1 MLKTFGFSKVEAL
14 ASPVSPDNPLRHK
27 TRLPLLTRV
36 DNNATHRTIVHAW
49 RWASRDAVIS
59 SLGDALLAAFHD
71 RSNRSLFRPEETE
84 FV

>member
-1 MLKTFGFSKVEAL
+1 MQPIAPSFTLGVRLHAML
-14 ASPVSPDNPLRHK
+14 
-27 TRLPLLTRV
+27 
-36 DNNATHRTIVHAW
+36 
-49 RWASRDAVIS
+49 S